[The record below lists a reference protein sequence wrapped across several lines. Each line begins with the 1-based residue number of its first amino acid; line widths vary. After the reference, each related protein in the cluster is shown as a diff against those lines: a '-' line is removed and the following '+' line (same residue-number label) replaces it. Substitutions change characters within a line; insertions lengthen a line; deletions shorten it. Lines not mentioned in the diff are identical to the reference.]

1 MKLRLTVMNNSK
13 VPAQVNY
20 YLDGEKTSPEELV
33 AMGVVGAST
42 IAPETREVFNV
53 KLENIVEIR

>member
-20 YLDGEKTSPEELV
+20 YLDGEETSPEELV